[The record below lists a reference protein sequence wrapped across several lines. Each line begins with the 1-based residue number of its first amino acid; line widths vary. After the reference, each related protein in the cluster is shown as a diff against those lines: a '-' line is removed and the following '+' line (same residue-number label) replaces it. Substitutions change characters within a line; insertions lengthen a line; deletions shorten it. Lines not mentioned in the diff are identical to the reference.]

1 MKAFRFTLES
11 VLTLRQRQ
19 EQVAMSHYAQSLLAH
34 QQASARLEAAQRDLD
49 AGQQELRGRIAG
61 GFAAAQAAQAQDYI
75 LLLEKKRQKCA
86 AELSVAEKRKNF
98 AMQTMLAARQQ
109 REVVDKFFERQKKRY
124 DYERARE
131 EQKTLDSL
139 PQRRVSVLSW
149 NQSEEM
155 P

>member
-34 QQASARLEAAQRDLD
+34 QQASARLEAAQRELN
-49 AGQQELRGRIAG
+49 ANLQELRERITE
-61 GFAAAQAAQAQDYI
+61 GFAASQAAQAHGYI
-75 LLLEKKRQKCA
+75 QLLEKNRQKCA
-86 AELSVAEKRKNF
+86 AELKVAESRKNF
-98 AMQTMLAARQQ
+98 AMQTMLVARQQ
-109 REVVDKFFERQKKRY
+109 REVVDKFFKRQKKRY

-139 PQRRVSVLSW
+139 PQRRVGVLSW
-149 NQSEEM
+149 NQSEGM

>member
-34 QQASARLEAAQRDLD
+34 QQASARLEAAQRELN
-49 AGQQELRGRIAG
+49 ANLQELRERITE
-61 GFAAAQAAQAQDYI
+61 GFAASQAAQAHGYI
-75 LLLEKKRQKCA
+75 QLLEKNRQKCA
-86 AELSVAEKRKNF
+86 AELKVAESRKNF
-98 AMQTMLAARQQ
+98 AMQTMLVARQQ

-139 PQRRVSVLSW
+139 PQRRVGVLSW
-149 NQSEEM
+149 NQSEGM